1 MANSN
6 PAAAGRVPRSP
17 GARGVSEP
25 AAPLRV
31 GDALTPREALG
42 MLRRHL
48 WLILFV
54 TVIGG
59 AVGTGGWYLVR
70 RYLPLYRAETA
81 IKVLPPIVTDPMDIV
96 VAQVQQDIRY
106 GHRVALANLMK
117 SQSTLQEL
125 LQRDEIRRTKWY
137 RQQTSG
143 GADIAKAVQCLDR
156 HLTAFPHREAEHIV
170 VSMTCASPSES
181 ALIVNQMVNLFI
193 SRHGE
198 TEKGDIRQKLA
209 DVTKR
214 QSDVEQEIR
223 QSEADLQNVTRR
235 TGITDLDRPAGRY
248 FQHTITLR
256 LNELDNQESNLSLA
270 IKQLQADIGNLRL
283 LAEGPITEQIQHV
296 IEGDPVMVALAQQ
309 LAVLEAQL
317 SGRLTKFGETHRL
330 VRQTKEQIDETRK
343 RREERR
349 LEIAEQTRRAN
360 LLNARDSLRVLE
372 ERLAELQ
379 KLRTAALEEQKKL
392 DEARGEYE
400 RVQKVRDERIE
411 TLNQIKMQIEK
422 YRILLEDPQT
432 PKVQSVGLAPEPLDM
447 VLSRSIFLWAPGG
460 TMLGLILGLSLALLV
475 EMLNDFVRTPRDV
488 QRLLHVPLLGVIPDA
503 YEDRAVDEID
513 LCDVVREAPYS
524 LLGESYRRCRTNLEL
539 SAGESLK
546 TVLVASGQPGDGK
559 TSLACNLAAAFAAK
573 YERVLLIDG
582 NLRQPSLHIVFPPE
596 SSGEDRLI
604 GLTNLLMDECM
615 YQEAIRPTAVAGLEV
630 LDAGSPIRNP
640 AELLAGSRMKEL
652 VECVAGHYDRVI
664 IDSPPVLLVSDVKM
678 LARLVDATLLVFN
691 AGMTRWGVAERTI
704 FEFEEVGARVVGCV
718 LFGAEAMK
726 GGYFRQQFRA
736 YRRYLKP
743 QRA

>member
-1 MANSN
+1 MTTSN
-6 PAAAGRVPRSP
+6 PAAAGRMPRSP
-17 GARGVSEP
+17 GAKGASET
-25 AAPLRV
+25 
-31 GDALTPREALG
+31 ALTPKEALG

-54 TVIGG
+54 TLLGG
-59 AVGTGGWYLVR
+59 AAGTGGWYLVR

-81 IKVLPPIVTDPMDIV
+81 IKVLPPIITDPMDIV
-96 VAQVQQDIRY
+96 VAQVQQDVRY

-117 SQSTLQEL
+117 SQSTLQAL

-137 RQQTSG
+137 RQKTNG
-143 GADIAKAVQCLDR
+143 GVDVAKAVQCLDR
-156 HLTAFPHREAEHIV
+156 HLTAFPHREAEHLV
-170 VSMTCASPSES
+170 VSMTCGSPSES

-193 SRHGE
+193 SQHGE
-198 TEKGDIRQKLA
+198 TEKGDVRQKLA

-256 LNELDNQESNLSLA
+256 LNELDNQESNLSLT
-270 IKQLQADIGNLRL
+270 IKQLQADIGNLRQ
-283 LAEGPITEQIQHV
+283 LAEGPITEQIQHA

-317 SGRLTKFGETHRL
+317 SGRLTKFGETHRV
-330 VRQTKEQIDETRK
+330 VRQTKEQIDETK
-343 RREERR
+343 TRREERR

-392 DEARGEYE
+392 DDARSEYE
-400 RVQKVRDERIE
+400 RIQKVRDERVE

-422 YRILLEDPQT
+422 YRILLDDPET

-447 VLSRSIFLWAPGG
+447 VLSRSIFLWVPGG

-488 QRLLHVPLLGVIPDA
+488 QRLLRIPLLGLIPDA
-503 YEDRAVDEID
+503 YEDRAVDDID

-539 SAGESLK
+539 SAGEPFK
-546 TVLVASGQPGDGK
+546 TVLVASGQAGDGK

-573 YERVLLIDG
+573 YERVLLIDA
-582 NLRQPSLHIVFPPE
+582 NLRQPSLHIVFPPDP
-596 SSGEDRLI
+596 SSAQRQV
-604 GLTNLLMDECM
+604 GLANLLMEECT
-615 YQEAIRPTAVAGLEV
+615 YQEAIRPSAVAGLD
-630 LDAGSPIRNP
+630 LIDAGSPMPNP
-640 AELLAGSRMKEL
+640 AELLAGPRMKEL
-652 VECVAGHYDRVI
+652 VESVTGEYDRVI

-691 AGMTRWGVAERTI
+691 AAMTRWGVAERTI

>member
-1 MANSN
+1 MTTRN
-6 PAAAGRVPRSP
+6 PAAAGRMPRSP
-17 GARGVSEP
+17 GAKGASET
-25 AAPLRV
+25 
-31 GDALTPREALG
+31 ALTPKEALG

-48 WLILFV
+48 WLILFA
-54 TVIGG
+54 TLIGG
-59 AVGTGGWYLVR
+59 AAGTGGWYLVR

-96 VAQVQQDIRY
+96 VAQVQQDVRY
-106 GHRVALANLMK
+106 GHRVALASLMK
-117 SQSTLQEL
+117 SQSTLQGL

-137 RQQTSG
+137 RRKTNG
-143 GADIAKAVQCLDR
+143 GVDVAKAVQCLDR

-170 VSMTCASPSES
+170 VSMTCGSPSES

-193 SRHGE
+193 SQHGE
-198 TEKGDIRQKLA
+198 TEKGEVRQKLA

-270 IKQLQADIGNLRL
+270 IKQLQADIGNLRQ
-283 LAEGPITEQIQHV
+283 LAEGPITAQIQHA

-317 SGRLTKFGETHRL
+317 SGRLTKFGETHRV
-330 VRQTKEQIDETRK
+330 VRQTKEQIDETQR

-379 KLRTAALEEQKKL
+379 KLRTVALEEQKKL

-400 RVQKVRDERIE
+400 RIQKVRDERIE
-411 TLNQIKMQIEK
+411 TLNQIKTQIEK
-422 YRILLEDPQT
+422 YRILLEDPET

-447 VLSRSIFLWAPGG
+447 VLSRSIILWTPGG

-503 YEDRAVDEID
+503 YEDRAVDDID

-539 SAGESLK
+539 SAGEPFRTL
-546 TVLVASGQPGDGK
+546 LVASGQAGDGK

-573 YERVLLIDG
+573 YERVLLIDA
-582 NLRQPSLHIVFPPE
+582 NLRQSSLHIVFPPDP
-596 SSGEDRLI
+596 SSKGRCL
-604 GLTNLLMDECM
+604 GLTNLLMEECN
-615 YQEAIRPTAVAGLEV
+615 YQEAIRPSAVAGLD
-630 LDAGSPIRNP
+630 LIDAGSPVPNP
-640 AELLAGSRMKEL
+640 AELLASPLMKDL
-652 VECVAGHYDRVI
+652 VESIIGEYDRII

-678 LARLVDATLLVFN
+678 LARLADATLLVFN
-691 AGMTRWGVAERTI
+691 AAMTRWGVAERTI